1 MNSEAAKFATYLKT
15 NKVDSFNLEELD
27 DEHNSVIFRTTLIIN
42 GQYIPLGIIID
53 DTIFAIIRVNVAVRA
68 VTDDN
73 YFELFNLIMR
83 LNNKS
88 KLFKY
93 YLTPDLSIILDICV
107 PYEEGHVP
115 CELLHRLVS
124 VVAKE
129 LETHY
134 RDFLKVLWG
143 ENKA

>member
-1 MNSEAAKFATYLKT
+1 MNSEAAKFATYLK
-15 NKVDSFNLEELD
+15 NNNVDSFYMEEIA
-27 DEHNSVIFRTTLIIN
+27 DEHHSVIFRSSFTVH
-42 GQYIPLGIIID
+42 GQYVPVGIIID
-53 DTIFAIIRVNVAVRA
+53 DTIFAIVRVNIAVRA

-73 YFELFNLIMR
+73 YFEIFNLIMR

-107 PYEEGHVP
+107 PYEEGRIP

-124 VVAKE
+124 VAAKE
-129 LETHY
+129 LEAHY
-134 RDFLKVLWG
+134 REFLELLFL
-143 ENKA
+143 EDRA

>member
-1 MNSEAAKFATYLKT
+1 MNSEAAKFATYLK
-15 NKVDSFNLEELD
+15 NNNVDSFNVEELA
-27 DEHNSVIFRTTLIIN
+27 DEHNSVIFRSSFIVH
-42 GQYIPLGIIID
+42 GQYIPMGIIID
-53 DTIFAIIRVNVAVRA
+53 DTIFAIIRVNIAVRA

-73 YFELFNLIMR
+73 YFEIFNLIMR

-115 CELLHRLVS
+115 CGLLHRLVF
-124 VVAKE
+124 VAAQE
-129 LETHY
+129 LETRY
-134 RDFLKVLWG
+134 RDFMELLFG
-143 ENKA
+143 EDRV